1 MSKKWSI
8 AALVL
13 YVVYAVGMYFYIFH
27 GASGGVPATL
37 KGTVADPQ
45 TFMTEREL
53 YLSDDY
59 SKIRNFLFFVITP
72 FEWLVYFLIL
82 FTGLSRVLENWADTR
97 WKLLKNGAYVFLLYL
112 FTTIIFY
119 PIDIYRYTLSKEYG
133 ISTQDFSSW
142 MRDYVIDF
150 WINFGTTLLVVL
162 VLYWLIQKSAKKWW
176 LYAWLLTIPFAIFM
190 MYLQPVVID
199 PLYNEFTPLKDKE
212 LEAKILSLADRADI
226 PSDHV
231 FEVDMSEKT
240 NALNAYVTG
249 IGDNSRI
256 VLWDT
261 TLNNL
266 TDEEI
271 LFIMAH
277 EMGHYVEKH
286 IYIGIASYLLSILV
300 GLWLISKIMPWMVS
314 KFGRVLNIEKV
325 SDIRSLPLFFVL
337 VSFLLFVSNPISN
350 AISRYQ
356 ETRSDEY
363 AMELTGDAEAAVST
377 FQNLAKAGLS
387 EVNPPWLV
395 KIFRYTH
402 PPMLERINTIAR
414 YTDKNEVETE
424 TETETETD
432 KETETE
438 TDKEIETE

>member
-1 MSKKWSI
+1 MSKKWGI
-8 AALVL
+8 AAIIL
-13 YVVYAVGMYFYIFH
+13 YVVYAIGMYFYIFH
-27 GASGGVPATL
+27 GASGGIPATL
-37 KGTVADPQ
+37 KGTIADPQ

-53 YLSDDY
+53 LLSEDF
-59 SKIRNFLFFVITP
+59 SKIRNFIFFMVTP
-72 FEWLVYFLIL
+72 LEWLVYLLVL
-82 FTGLSRVLENWADTR
+82 FTGLSKVFEKWADTK
-97 WKLLKNGAYVFLLYL
+97 WKLIKNGTYLFLLYL
-112 FTTIIFY
+112 FTTIVFY
-119 PIDIYRYTLSKEYG
+119 PIDFYRYKLSKDYG
-133 ISTQDFSSW
+133 ISTQGFSSW
-142 MRDYVIDF
+142 MKDFVIDF
-150 WINFGTTLLVVL
+150 WVNFGTTLLVVL

-199 PLYNEFTPLKDKE
+199 PLYNEFTPLHDKE
-212 LEAKILSLADRADI
+212 LEEKILSLADEADI
-226 PSDHV
+226 PSEHV
-231 FEVDMSEKT
+231 FEVNMSEKT

-286 IYIGIASYLLSILV
+286 IYIGIASYLISILV
-300 GLWLISKIMPWMVS
+300 GLWLISIIMPWLIT
-314 KFGRVLNIEKV
+314 KFGRVLKIEKIG
-325 SDIRSLPLFFVL
+325 DIRSLPLFFVL
-337 VSFLLFVSNPISN
+337 VSVLLFVSNPLSN
-350 AISRYQ
+350 YISRYQ
-356 ETRSDEY
+356 ETRADEY

-402 PPMLERINTIAR
+402 PPMLERINTVAR
-414 YTDKNEVETE
+414 YAVNNKIETDIETE
-424 TETETETD
+424 TESE
-432 KETETE
+432 
-438 TDKEIETE
+438 